1 MTKIEIAIQSTEW
14 KIEAAEKTIEEM
26 RQSIKGT
33 IDSQHLELDADFILG
48 YARRM
53 DEAAKKLV
61 ELRETKR
68 MLEFLAKED

>member
-1 MTKIEIAIQSTEW
+1 MKKVELALQNIEWS
-14 KIEAAEKTIEEM
+14 IEEEEKTIEEM

>member
-1 MTKIEIAIQSTEW
+1 MTKIELAIQNTEW